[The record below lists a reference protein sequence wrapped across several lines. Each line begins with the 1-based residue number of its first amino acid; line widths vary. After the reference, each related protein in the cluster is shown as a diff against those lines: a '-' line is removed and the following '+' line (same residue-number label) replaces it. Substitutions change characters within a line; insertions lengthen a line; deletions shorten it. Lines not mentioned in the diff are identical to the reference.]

1 MLLQYLMIGV
11 GGFFGAISRFFVS
24 TQVQKLSNSFF
35 PFGTLTVNM
44 LGCLL
49 IGFLFGAVN
58 STQLFSLSVK
68 HLLNTGFIGA
78 FTTFSTFGY
87 ETFILIRD
95 KKFIQALANI
105 LIQIVVGI
113 LAISLGYWVFNI

>member
-1 MLLQYLMIGV
+1 MIGV